1 MSFSSCHALIS
12 GILASLHMIKRIS
25 TKWIAS
31 TVLTNRLF
39 YRVPYNKSSS
49 EHLFIFSPKTSDK
62 LILCYRMFVIL
73 WTCDHYI
80 VLLIEA
86 MVHIEDTQDMNTA
99 VSPYLCSLPPP
110 PPITA
115 PPRTS
120 KWRYLYGQYI
130 PPPRPAPRLH
140 GGLAVIS
147 EYDHP
152 RV

>member
-1 MSFSSCHALIS
+1 
-12 GILASLHMIKRIS
+12 
-25 TKWIAS
+25 
-31 TVLTNRLF
+31 
-39 YRVPYNKSSS
+39 
-49 EHLFIFSPKTSDK
+49 
-62 LILCYRMFVIL
+62 MFVIL

-110 PPITA
+110 HA
-115 PPRTS
+115 PPQTS
-120 KWRYLYGQYI
+120 NGGIFTVSL
-130 PPPRPAPRLH
+130 PPSPLQVTWD
-140 GGLAVIS
+140 LAVIS